1 MLTELCEYL
10 KNWDFRKK
18 AKKYFGTFSIKNGV
32 LSGIDDMAQ
41 NGQYFRIVGS
51 IFNDGVYQNPV
62 AEGVLKDE
70 EFEGAVWIMAVPKEV
85 LALATEIEEWQ
96 LKYGG
101 VNSTS
106 MSPFQSESFKGYS
119 YTKKGGDNTSS
130 NSAGYPSWQVAFAAR
145 LDMWRKV

>member
-10 KNWDFRKK
+10 KNWDFKKK
-18 AKKYFGTFSIKNGV
+18 AKKYFGSFTIKDGV
-32 LSGIDDMAQ
+32 LSGINNMAQ

-51 IFNDGVYQNPV
+51 VFNDGVYKNS
-62 AEGVLKDE
+62 EDE
-70 EFEGAVWIMAVPKEV
+70 EALTDETFEGAVWIMAVPKEII
-85 LALATEIEEWQ
+85 ALAAEIEEWQ
-96 LKYGG
+96 SKYGS

-119 YTKKGGDNTSS
+119 YTKKGGDKTDS
-130 NSAGYPSWQVAFAAR
+130 NSASYPSWQDAFAAR